1 MDGEAL
7 LGGGLQID
15 DKNKTRVDLIGTSLQ
30 SDSMHVYKLLSDFKS
45 LCKILA
51 TIQSYWNNTMP
62 FFYIR

>member
-30 SDSMHVYKLLSDFKS
+30 GYSMHETV
-45 LCKILA
+45 
-51 TIQSYWNNTMP
+51 
-62 FFYIR
+62 IRF